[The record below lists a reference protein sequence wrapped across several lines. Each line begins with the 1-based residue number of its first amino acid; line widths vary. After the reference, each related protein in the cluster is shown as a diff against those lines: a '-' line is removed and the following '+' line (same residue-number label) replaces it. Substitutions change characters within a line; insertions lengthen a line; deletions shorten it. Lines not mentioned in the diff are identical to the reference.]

1 MRFALALAALFTAVS
16 ASNVIDLTPENFD
29 SVVGQGKPGLVELCV
44 VVASVEVQRTDWYT
58 VALRLGGAYSV

>member
-44 VVASVEVQRTDWYT
+44 VVAIVDVQHAD
-58 VALRLGGAYSV
+58 